1 MFHEVSN
8 EASSEAVVDSIQINF
23 FLGVDESL
31 SVTNPQNMA
40 TSRKNAVSSRGNQ
53 NESRKFSNSRRTD
66 KGYHNQSTLNKTKK
80 ELDGFYSHENSSS
93 SESLDEK

>member
-1 MFHEVSN
+1 MVFHEASN
-8 EASSEAVVDSIQINF
+8 EASSEAVVDEN
-23 FLGVDESL
+23 L

-40 TSRKNAVSSRGNQ
+40 TLRKNGSSSKGHQ
-53 NESRKFSNSRRTD
+53 NEKRKFSNSRRTD

-93 SESLDEK
+93 SESPDEK